1 MDPVPSTHYAISNT
15 RYNKALHVQHR
26 QLHKADSHLQFITTC
41 LRKNTIPRGLQIPIQ
56 PLVPKPPCQ
65 RLLNELDEEWGR
77 IVRQASTRFL
87 VALKRYHGKCK
98 EELRQQLASTC
109 NLARRTLG
117 ESNFSTLNH
126 QVKTASS
133 KLEQHL
139 LRRKNRKLKAIMPTS
154 QKRKRRRRFR
164 RQKQSKSTTEEAPVD
179 TSIVV
184 NLSGVTLSSGEIS
197 LLSKGLTFC
206 PLPRRVNQGEVL
218 DDLESYFRRL
228 RLKEFFADQDDAENI
243 IQEPFRP
250 PSKWMPPKGRDAT
263 LELYV
268 RGVRNDVQNQV
279 KEVCKV
285 RWRDNLSSLER
296 SALTNLRRREDIV
309 IKPADKGSA
318 VVVLST
324 EDYIEKAQSQLS
336 NGDYYQKLGSDPTST
351 YAAEIKEFVISM
363 FERRLINR
371 HTKDFL
377 IPRSPK
383 ISRLY
388 LLPKLHKAGVPGR
401 PIVASNG
408 CPTENIS
415 RFVDYYLQPLTVC
428 IPSYIR
434 DTTDFLNKL
443 RELPPLPSD
452 SLLVTLDVSSLY
464 TNIPHDEGIKACEE
478 ALNTRTDQSLPTEDL
493 CHLIKLILSKNAF
506 TFNQAFYLQRSG
518 TAMGTRM
525 APSYANLF
533 MGKFEREFLR
543 TQTALPLVW
552 WRFIDD
558 VFAIWTHGE
567 QQLQTFLGELNHHH
581 TSIKFTAN
589 WSTEEVSFLDTRVYL
604 KDGRVETDLY
614 TKPTDKHQ
622 YLHTKS
628 CHPRHC
634 KTAIPFS
641 QALRLRRICSE
652 QDNLV
657 TRARELK
664 QHLMKRGYPEQT
676 LDAEIDRAIN
686 VSRDHSLSRGDR
698 RGTDQRI
705 PLVVTY
711 HPSMNFLSRTTRR
724 HQITLRSSERLN
736 AIFNSPPMI
745 AFRRPKNLK
754 DLLVHAS
761 LTSYANETPGNFLC
775 GTIRCKTCPILKTT
789 NVICSKVTGERFNI
803 KLHATCK
810 TSNIVYLIE
819 CRRCGHQYVGESG
832 QPLHMRMNGHRYDIS
847 HRKTKESPVAAHF
860 TSTGHSESDLSVCVI
875 DRLWTDDVIRRK
887 NRESRWIRTLGTLW
901 PSGMNL
907 RSDAL

>member
-1 MDPVPSTHYAISNT
+1 M
-15 RYNKALHVQHR
+15 QHR
-26 QLHKADSHLQFITTC
+26 QLLKADSHLQFVTTC
-41 LRKNTIPRGLQIPIQ
+41 LRRNIIPRGLQISTQ
-56 PLVPKPPCQ
+56 PLVPKPPLQ
-65 RLLNELDEEWGR
+65 RLLNELNEQWGR
-77 IVRQASTRFL
+77 IVRQASTQFL
-87 VALKRYHGKCK
+87 VALKYYHGRCK
-98 EELRQQLASTC
+98 EELRQRLASTLDQAKLELEEE
-109 NLARRTLG
+109 NFLAIHHSV
-117 ESNFSTLNH
+117 EA
-126 QVKTASS
+126 ASS
-133 KLEQHL
+133 KFEQHL
-139 LRRKNRKLKAIMPTS
+139 LKKKNRKLKAITS
-154 QKRKRRRRFR
+154 STSKKRKRRRRFR
-164 RQKQSKSTTEEAPVD
+164 RRIASTSTAQETPLD

-184 NLSGVTLSSGEIS
+184 NLSGVTLSSDEIN

-206 PLPRRVNQGEVL
+206 PVPRRVDKDQIL

-228 RLKEFFADQDDAENI
+228 RLREFFADQDEAESTE
-243 IQEPFRP
+243 QELFRP

-263 LELYV
+263 LESYV
-268 RGVRNDVQNQV
+268 RGVRIDVQNQV
-279 KEVCKV
+279 KKLC
-285 RWRDNLSSLER
+285 RARCRDNLSSLER
-296 SALTNLRRREDIV
+296 SALTRLRRREDIV

-318 VVVLST
+318 VVVLSR
-324 EDYIEKAQSQLS
+324 EDYIEKAQGLL
-336 NGDYYQKLGSDPTST
+336 NNADHYEKLPSDPTST
-351 YAAEIKEFVISM
+351 YAAEIKQFVISM
-363 FERRLINR
+363 FERRLITK

-377 IPRSPK
+377 IPHSPK
-383 ISRLY
+383 TSRLY
-388 LLPKLHKAGVPGR
+388 LLPKLHKVGIPGR

-415 RFVDYYLQPLTVC
+415 RFVDYHLQPLTTR
-428 IPSYIR
+428 IPSYVR

-443 RELPPLPSD
+443 RELPPLPSG

-478 ALNTRTDQSLPTEDL
+478 ALDTRIDQSLPTEDL
-493 CHLIKLILSKNAF
+493 CHLIKLILTRNAF
-506 TFNQAFYLQRSG
+506 IFNEAFYLQQSG

-589 WSTEEVSFLDTRVYL
+589 WSTEEVSFLDTRVYM
-604 KDGRVETDLY
+604 KNGRVETDLH

-657 TRARELK
+657 MRSQELK
-664 QHLMKRGYPEQT
+664 HYLTKRGYPEQL
-676 LDAEIDRAIN
+676 LDTEIHRAIN
-686 VSRDHSLSRGDR
+686 TPREDSLLRGDR
-698 RGTDQRI
+698 GRKEKRI

-711 HPSMNFLSRTTRR
+711 HPSMKFLARTTKR

-736 AIFNSPPMI
+736 AIFNLPPLI

-754 DLLVHAS
+754 DLLVHATLS
-761 LTSYANETPGNFLC
+761 WRANETVGNFRC
-775 GTIRCKTCPILKTT
+775 STNRCKTCPILKTT
-789 NVICSKVTGERFNI
+789 NVFISKATGERFTI
-803 KLHATCK
+803 KIHATCK
-810 TSNIVYLIE
+810 TNNIVYLIE
-819 CRRCGHQYVGESG
+819 CRRCGLQYVGESG
-832 QPLHMRMNGHRYDIS
+832 QPLHKRMNGHRFDVT
-847 HRKTKESPVAAHF
+847 HGRVEESPVAAHF
-860 TSTGHSESDLSVCVI
+860 RSAGHSEADLSVCVI

-901 PSGMNL
+901 PRGMNL